1 MTNRFIS
8 QAMTLDSKYGCI
20 IGEEKKEQKI
30 VASLQVYPKKFQNVL
45 FKILKDDCKLKIA
58 TWKTGSYCRE
68 QVNSS

>member
-1 MTNRFIS
+1 MTNRFIP

-20 IGEEKKEQKI
+20 IGGKKEQKI
-30 VASLQVYPKKFQNVL
+30 VASLQVYQKKFQNVL